1 MHYMINSGVVILG
14 NIYDN
19 NIYALFIGIQNKL
32 WNTSFAQ
39 TKHPTVE
46 LKMGRCIIII
56 NDIGVYLEIYFA

>member
-32 WNTSFAQ
+32 
-39 TKHPTVE
+39 
-46 LKMGRCIIII
+46 
-56 NDIGVYLEIYFA
+56 